1 MKVLMIN
8 VVCGIGSTG
17 RICTDLATEL
27 EKQGHEIKIAY
38 GREKVPKQFQKYA
51 VRVGT
56 DLDVYMHALKSRLFD
71 SAGFE
76 SKRVTK
82 KFVNWIR
89 EYDPDVIHLHNLHGY
104 YINVEIL
111 FQYLKE
117 CGKKIIWTLHDC
129 WAFTGHCTYFDYI
142 DCDKWKKSCARC
154 PQKKEYPT
162 SCLKDNSYYN
172 FRRKKDVFQNI
183 PNMTLVTPSNW
194 LKTLISQSF
203 LRKYP
208 VNVIHNG
215 IDTSVFKPVDYS
227 IQERLRQEF
236 GILNK
241 TIILGVASVWNRR
254 KGLDIFV
261 ALSKLLPENYQ
272 IVLIGVD
279 KKQAKKLPDNIITI
293 ARTNN
298 TEELAAW
305 YSTADIFVNPTLEDN
320 YPTVNLEAI
329 ACGTPVI
336 TFDTGGSPESAVLYG
351 KIVERGNIRML
362 LSFIKSKD
370 FIQRTNDV
378 ETSIDYKNFWNSYN
392 AFYGDNERV
401 KE

>member
-1 MKVLMIN
+1 MKILMIN
-8 VVCGIGSTG
+8 VVCGIRSTG
-17 RICTDLATEL
+17 RICTDLAAEL
-27 EKQGHEIKIAY
+27 EKQGHEVKIAY
-38 GREKVPKQFQKYA
+38 GRGKVPEQFHKYA

-71 SAGFE
+71 SVGFE

-82 KFVNWIR
+82 KFVSWIR

-129 WAFTGHCTYFDYI
+129 WAFTGHCTHFDYI
-142 DCDKWKKSCARC
+142 GCDKWKKNCTHC
-154 PQKKEYPT
+154 PQKKEYPA

-183 PNMTLVTPSNW
+183 PNMILVTPSNW

-215 IDTSVFKPVDYS
+215 IDTSIFKPVDYS
-227 IQERLRQEF
+227 IKERLRQEF

-254 KGLDIFV
+254 KGLDVFV
-261 ALSKLLPENYQ
+261 ALSKLLPGNYQ

-305 YSTADIFVNPTLEDN
+305 YSTADIFVNPTLEDT

-336 TFDTGGSPESAVLYG
+336 TFDTGGSPESALLYG
-351 KIVERGNIRML
+351 KVVERGNTGELLKEIKYKKNMENKKIKEILEKDML
-362 LSFIKSKD
+362 F
-370 FIQRTNDV
+370 
-378 ETSIDYKNFWNSYN
+378 EYIDLYN
-392 AFYGDNERV
+392 ATR
-401 KE
+401 

>member
-1 MKVLMIN
+1 MKILMIN
-8 VVCGIGSTG
+8 VVCGIRSTG
-17 RICTDLATEL
+17 RICTDLAAEL
-27 EKQGHEIKIAY
+27 EKQGHEVKIAY
-38 GREKVPKQFQKYA
+38 GRGKVPEQFHKYA

-71 SAGFE
+71 SVGFE

-82 KFVNWIR
+82 KFVSWIR

-129 WAFTGHCTYFDYI
+129 WAFTGHCTHFDYI
-142 DCDKWKKSCARC
+142 GCDKWKKNCTHC
-154 PQKKEYPT
+154 PQKKEYPA

-183 PNMTLVTPSNW
+183 PNMILVTPSNW

-215 IDTSVFKPVDYS
+215 IDTSIFKPVDYS
-227 IQERLRQEF
+227 IKERLRQEF

-254 KGLDIFV
+254 KGLDVFV
-261 ALSKLLPENYQ
+261 ALSKLLPGNYQ

-305 YSTADIFVNPTLEDN
+305 YSTADIFVNPTLEDT

-336 TFDTGGSPESAVLYG
+336 TFDTGGVRRVHCYTARLWREGIL
-351 KIVERGNIRML
+351 GN
-362 LSFIKSKD
+362 F
-370 FIQRTNDV
+370 
-378 ETSIDYKNFWNSYN
+378 
-392 AFYGDNERV
+392 
-401 KE
+401 

>member
-1 MKVLMIN
+1 MKILMIN
-8 VVCGIGSTG
+8 VVCGIRSTG
-17 RICTDLATEL
+17 RICTDLAAEL
-27 EKQGHEIKIAY
+27 EKQGHEVKIAY
-38 GREKVPKQFQKYA
+38 GREKVPEQFHKYA

-56 DLDVYMHALKSRLFD
+56 DLDVYMHVLKSRLFD

-82 KFVNWIR
+82 KFVSWIR

-142 DCDKWKKSCARC
+142 GCDKWKKGCVHC
-154 PQKKEYPT
+154 PQKKEYPA

-208 VNVIHNG
+208 VNVILNG

-227 IQERLRQEF
+227 IKERLGQEF

-279 KKQAKKLPDNIITI
+279 KKQTKKLPDNIITI

-336 TFDTGGSPESAVLYG
+336 TFDTGGSPESAVFYG
-351 KIVERGNIRML
+351 RVVKKGNLKML
-362 LSFIKSKD
+362 L
-370 FIQRTNDV
+370 
-378 ETSIDYKNFWNSYN
+378 ESIHDNEEIERNYVIERLDYKNAVYN
-392 AFYGDNERV
+392 YIMLYS
-401 KE
+401 

>member
-1 MKVLMIN
+1 MKILMIN
-8 VVCGIGSTG
+8 VVCGIRSTG
-17 RICTDLATEL
+17 RICTDLAAEL
-27 EKQGHEIKIAY
+27 EKQGHEVKIAY
-38 GREKVPKQFQKYA
+38 GRGKVPEQFHKYA

-71 SAGFE
+71 SVGFE

-82 KFVNWIR
+82 KFVSWIR

-129 WAFTGHCTYFDYI
+129 WAFTGHCTHFDYI
-142 DCDKWKKSCARC
+142 GCDKWKKNCTHC
-154 PQKKEYPT
+154 PQKKEYPA

-183 PNMTLVTPSNW
+183 PNMILVTPSNW

-215 IDTSVFKPVDYS
+215 IDTSIFKPVDYS
-227 IQERLRQEF
+227 IKERLRQEF

-254 KGLDIFV
+254 KGLDVFV
-261 ALSKLLPENYQ
+261 ALSKLLPGNYQ

-305 YSTADIFVNPTLEDN
+305 YSTADIFVNPTLEDT

-336 TFDTGGSPESAVLYG
+336 TFDTEGVRRVHCYTARLWREGILGNFLKEIKYKKNMENK
-351 KIVERGNIRML
+351 KIKEILEKDML
-362 LSFIKSKD
+362 F
-370 FIQRTNDV
+370 
-378 ETSIDYKNFWNSYN
+378 EYIDLYN
-392 AFYGDNERV
+392 ATR
-401 KE
+401 

>member
-1 MKVLMIN
+1 MKILMIN
-8 VVCGIGSTG
+8 VVCGIRSTG
-17 RICTDLATEL
+17 RICTDLAAEL
-27 EKQGHEIKIAY
+27 EKQGHEVKIAY
-38 GREKVPKQFQKYA
+38 GREKVPEQFHKYA

-71 SAGFE
+71 SVGFE

-82 KFVNWIR
+82 KFVSWIR

-129 WAFTGHCTYFDYI
+129 WAFTGHCTHFDYI
-142 DCDKWKKSCARC
+142 GCDKWKKNCTHC
-154 PQKKEYPT
+154 PQKKEYPA

-215 IDTSVFKPVDYS
+215 IDTSIFKPVDYS
-227 IQERLRQEF
+227 IKERLRQEF

-254 KGLDIFV
+254 KGLDAFV

-272 IVLIGVD
+272 IVLIGVY

-336 TFDTGGSPESAVLYG
+336 TFDTGGSPESAVFYG
-351 KIVERGNIRML
+351 RVVKKGNLKML
-362 LSFIKSKD
+362 LESI
-370 FIQRTNDV
+370 NDNEEIERNYV
-378 ETSIDYKNFWNSYN
+378 IEQLDYKNAVHNYIISCS
-392 AFYGDNERV
+392 
-401 KE
+401 

>member
-1 MKVLMIN
+1 MKILMIN
-8 VVCGIGSTG
+8 VVCGIRSTG
-17 RICTDLATEL
+17 RICTDLAAEL
-27 EKQGHEIKIAY
+27 EKQGHEVKIAY
-38 GREKVPKQFQKYA
+38 GREKVPEQFHKYA

-82 KFVNWIR
+82 KFVSWIR

-142 DCDKWKKSCARC
+142 GCDKWKKSCARC
-154 PQKKEYPT
+154 PQKKEYPA

-227 IQERLRQEF
+227 VKEGLRQEF

-254 KGLDIFV
+254 KGLDVFV

-336 TFDTGGSPESAVLYG
+336 TFDTGGSPESAVFYG
-351 KIVERGNIRML
+351 RVVKKGNLKML
-362 LSFIKSKD
+362 LESI
-370 FIQRTNDV
+370 NDNEEIERNYV
-378 ETSIDYKNFWNSYN
+378 IEQLDYKNAVHNYIISCS
-392 AFYGDNERV
+392 
-401 KE
+401 